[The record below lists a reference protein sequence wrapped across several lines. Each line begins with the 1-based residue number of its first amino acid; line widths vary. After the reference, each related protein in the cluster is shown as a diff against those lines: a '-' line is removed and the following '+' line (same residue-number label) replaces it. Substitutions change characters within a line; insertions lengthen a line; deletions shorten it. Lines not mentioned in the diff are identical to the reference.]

1 MIDTALIDYAVLHR
15 DDDVAR
21 LLLKGGNI
29 DLPLVAQQIEGWR
42 TARDKWPTLAEC
54 DKVWYPPRLN
64 REQSSSEATARY
76 KAALFVKPGDTMAD
90 LTGGMGIDCIFATL
104 ARATTN
110 YVERDEKLCE
120 AMRHN
125 LAALS
130 IDGCATHC
138 ADSMDWIK
146 QSAQI
151 YDTIYIDP
159 ARRDSN
165 GGRVWAFED
174 CTPNLIENLDLLM
187 SHCRQLVVK
196 ASPMIDLATARQQ
209 LGERLCAI
217 HIVAVRGE
225 CKEVLFVCGPKNE
238 QNTTINCIDITQ
250 PSEPEHFVSDIFS
263 FTTEEEACAT
273 SLPCQEIERYLY
285 EPHAALMKGG
295 AYNLIAQRY
304 SLSKLS
310 RNTHLYTSQQL
321 VEIFPGRVFEII
333 AHIPLTQ
340 KAIKK
345 IIPDGK
351 THVVCRNYP
360 IGASALQNQ
369 LHIKEGGDIFVFA
382 TTIGTKK
389 SGLVCRKI
397 Q

>member
-15 DDDVAR
+15 NDDVAR

-76 KAALFVKPGDTMAD
+76 KAALFVKPGETMAD
-90 LTGGMGIDCIFATL
+90 LTGGMGIDCLFATR
-104 ARATTN
+104 AGATTD

-125 LAALS
+125 LAVLS

-159 ARRDSN
+159 ARRNSN

-174 CTPNLIENLDLLM
+174 CTPNLIENIDLLM

-225 CKEVLFVCGPKNE
+225 CKEVLFVCSPKR
-238 QNTTINCIDITQ
+238 
-250 PSEPEHFVSDIFS
+250 HFQFHYRGR
-263 FTTEEEACAT
+263 
-273 SLPCQEIERYLY
+273 SLRHFPTLPRDRTL
-285 EPHAALMKGG
+285 
-295 AYNLIAQRY
+295 
-304 SLSKLS
+304 SL
-310 RNTHLYTSQQL
+310 
-321 VEIFPGRVFEII
+321 
-333 AHIPLTQ
+333 
-340 KAIKK
+340 
-345 IIPDGK
+345 
-351 THVVCRNYP
+351 
-360 IGASALQNQ
+360 
-369 LHIKEGGDIFVFA
+369 
-382 TTIGTKK
+382 
-389 SGLVCRKI
+389 
-397 Q
+397 

>member
-42 TARDKWPTLAEC
+42 TARDKWPTLARC

-76 KAALFVKPGDTMAD
+76 KAALFVKPGETMAD
-90 LTGGMGIDCIFATL
+90 LTGGMGIDCLFATR
-104 ARATTN
+104 AGATTD

-130 IDGCATHC
+130 IDGCVAHC

-196 ASPMIDLATARQQ
+196 ASPMIDLATARKQIGQ
-209 LGERLCAI
+209 HLCKI
-217 HIVAVRGE
+217 NIVAIKGE
-225 CKEVLFVCGPKNE
+225 CKEVLFVCTRENNGDILTSCINIDAPLRAESFVGRAFDYYDSEESAAMATYCTDVE
-238 QNTTINCIDITQ
+238 Q
-250 PSEPEHFVSDIFS
+250 
-263 FTTEEEACAT
+263 
-273 SLPCQEIERYLY
+273 YLY

-295 AYNLIAQRY
+295 AYSLIGERY
-304 SLSKLS
+304 SLAKLS
-310 RNTHLYTSQQL
+310 RNTHLYTSQQI
-321 VEIFPGRVFEII
+321 VEDFPGRIFEII
-333 AHIPLTQ
+333 SPTPLSV
-340 KAIKK
+340 KSIKK
-345 IIPDGK
+345 AIPDGRA
-351 THVVCRNYP
+351 HVVCRNYP